1 MEAYEQLERLGRG
14 QYGAVHRVRQRATGR
29 VLAMKRVFVGGDEGQ
44 VHRPRTPPP
53 GPGHAPCPP
62 RPSRRHRQPPP
73 SPSGPPHPRG

>member
-44 VHRPRTPPP
+44 VHRPPTPLL
-53 GPGHAPCPP
+53 GPLQETVLLLLILTTVKQG
-62 RPSRRHRQPPP
+62 RLRRSR
-73 SPSGPPHPRG
+73 